1 MLAPAV
7 TLERICRHLRKPRR
21 DAAASVCVRK
31 FFRQCLTLRQRGLV
45 KGAPAGLGLAV
56 KHARPSDLPR
66 IGSTMA
72 EGRSGA
78 GAGDGAGHEPAARQ
92 RRQRTRRRAGGAA
105 GAQGSNRGGEGDGQA
120 GQPARTPARP
130 RGGAPAPLFAALD
143 LGTNN
148 CRLLVAQKLPGGGF
162 RVVDSFSRIVR
173 LGEGLATSGELGT
186 AAMDRTHEALEA
198 IARKLA
204 RRPVQRAR
212 FVATQACRAARNG
225 QAFLD
230 EVRARTGIAFETI
243 TPREEAH
250 LAVAGCGDLI
260 GEGARAAL
268 VVDIGGGS
276 TELSFATRVKGGLR
290 VQAWT
295 SLPVGVV
302 TLADRFPEEGHDAT
316 SRAHW
321 YGRMHAEAL
330 ELVRGFHR
338 DGPLARLFGEGRAH
352 IIGTSGA
359 VTSLAGVHLGLER
372 YSRAEVDGLWIGT
385 DDTRAAIR
393 RLLAA
398 SPAERAAEPCIGP
411 ERADLVLAGAA
422 ILEAVLDTWPS
433 QQLRVADRGLR
444 EGLILTMMRDDPAR
458 APRGGQPGRS
468 RRKPA
473 GRPAS
478 RSPLKPDSQA

>member
-1 MLAPAV
+1 
-7 TLERICRHLRKPRR
+7 
-21 DAAASVCVRK
+21 
-31 FFRQCLTLRQRGLV
+31 
-45 KGAPAGLGLAV
+45 
-56 KHARPSDLPR
+56 
-66 IGSTMA
+66 MA

-78 GAGDGAGHEPAARQ
+78 GAGEGDGHEPKARQ
-92 RRQRTRRRAGGAA
+92 RRQRTRRRAGGAVRT
-105 GAQGSNRGGEGDGQA
+105 QGSDRAAIGTGNGTGHRMADGQPTL
-120 GQPARTPARP
+120 PARAPSRP
-130 RGGAPAPLFAALD
+130 RSGRGHPPLFAALD

-173 LGEGLATSGELGT
+173 LGEGLATSGELGA

-204 RRPVQRAR
+204 RRPVQHAR

-302 TLADRFPEEGHDAT
+302 TLADRFPEEGHDVD
-316 SRAHW
+316 SRALW
-321 YGRMHAEAL
+321 YARMHGEAL
-330 ELVRGFHR
+330 DLVRSFHR
-338 DGPLARLFGEGRAH
+338 DGPLARWFGEGRAH

-372 YSRAEVDGLWIGT
+372 YNRADVDGLWIGT
-385 DDTRAAIR
+385 DATRAAIR

-444 EGLILTMMRDDPAR
+444 EGLILTMIREAAAR
-458 APRGGQPGRS
+458 SHHHKGDRQRQPSRRQPGCGPTS
-468 RRKPA
+468 RQPA
-473 GRPAS
+473 
-478 RSPLKPDSQA
+478 KPDSPT

>member
-1 MLAPAV
+1 
-7 TLERICRHLRKPRR
+7 
-21 DAAASVCVRK
+21 
-31 FFRQCLTLRQRGLV
+31 
-45 KGAPAGLGLAV
+45 
-56 KHARPSDLPR
+56 
-66 IGSTMA
+66 MA

-78 GAGDGAGHEPAARQ
+78 GAGDGAGHEPVARR
-92 RRQRTRRRAGGAA
+92 RRQRTHRRAGGPA
-105 GAQGSNRGGEGDGQA
+105 GVQGSNRAGNGDGQ
-120 GQPARTPARP
+120 PALPASAPVRP
-130 RGGAPAPLFAALD
+130 RAGRGPAPLYAALD

-173 LGEGLATSGELGT
+173 LGEGLAASGELGT
-186 AAMDRTHEALEA
+186 AAMDRTHDALAA

-204 RRPVQRAR
+204 RRPVQHAR

-302 TLADRFPEEGHDAT
+302 TLADRFPEEGHDAA

-330 ELVRGFHR
+330 DLVRGFHR

-372 YSRAEVDGLWIGT
+372 YSRAEVDGLWIETGA
-385 DDTRAAIR
+385 TRAAIQ

-444 EGLILTMMRDDPAR
+444 EGLILTMIREGS
-458 APRGGQPGRS
+458 PRMPSGKGGKGAGQQQRS
-468 RRKPA
+468 RRPS
-473 GRPAS
+473 GRRPAS
-478 RSPLKPDSQA
+478 QPPANPATPANPDTPT

>member
-1 MLAPAV
+1 MWP
-7 TLERICRHLRKPRR
+7 
-21 DAAASVCVRK
+21 
-31 FFRQCLTLRQRGLV
+31 V
-45 KGAPAGLGLAV
+45 KQ
-56 KHARPSDLPR
+56 ARPSDLPR
-66 IGSTMA
+66 IGSIMA

-78 GAGDGAGHEPAARQ
+78 GAGDGAGHEPTARK
-92 RRQRTRRRAGGAA
+92 RRHRSRRRAGKAA
-105 GAQGSNRGGEGDGQA
+105 GARGLDKAGTGAAAGNGQPSLPDQAVAPSSLPTNDAQAASTTARPVNRQELVHRQNSVHRQTGRSNRYAGRQA
-120 GQPARTPARP
+120 GT
-130 RGGAPAPLFAALD
+130 GPLYAALD

-173 LGEGLATSGELGT
+173 LGEGLATTGALGA
-186 AAMDRTHEALEA
+186 AAMARTHEALEA

-204 RRPVQRAR
+204 RRPVHHAR
-212 FVATQACRAARNG
+212 FVATQACRAASNG

-243 TPREEAH
+243 SPREEAH

-276 TELSFATRVKGGLR
+276 TELSFATKVKGGLR

-302 TLADRFPEEGHDAT
+302 TLADRFPEHGHDAVT
-316 SRAHW
+316 RADW

-330 ELVRGFHR
+330 TLVRGFHR
-338 DGPLARLFGEGRAH
+338 EGPLARLFGQGQAH

-372 YSRAEVDGLWIGT
+372 YDRSQVDGLWIAT
-385 DDTRAAIR
+385 EATRAAIQ

-444 EGLILTMMRDDPAR
+444 EGLILTMMREQGSRTNRAGDGKAR
-458 APRGGQPGRS
+458 PRRRSGQPPRQ
-468 RRKPA
+468 PA
-473 GRPAS
+473 Q
-478 RSPLKPDSQA
+478 PDTST